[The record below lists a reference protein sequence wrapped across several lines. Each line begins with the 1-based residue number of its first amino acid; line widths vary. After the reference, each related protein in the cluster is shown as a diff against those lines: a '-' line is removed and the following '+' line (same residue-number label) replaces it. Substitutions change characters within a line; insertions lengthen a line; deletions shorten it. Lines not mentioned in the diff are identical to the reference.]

1 MLLNQGYVPCNKQI
15 HIKIPENELQ
25 IYIGNMPVTL
35 VYSYEKFGDRLKDYY
50 HHQWGQD
57 KVNAAVEEVIYKLVN
72 NPKFQ
77 DALKN
82 KVGAKTDTEELE
94 KERDICRTKL
104 RQAIG
109 AKNRAVILNR
119 GRTV

>member
-50 HHQWGQD
+50 RQCYHNPGS
-57 KVNAAVEEVIYKLVN
+57 VIKS
-72 NPKFQ
+72 
-77 DALKN
+77 
-82 KVGAKTDTEELE
+82 E
-94 KERDICRTKL
+94 KSMCQK
-104 RQAIG
+104 AS
-109 AKNRAVILNR
+109 
-119 GRTV
+119 